1 MVFESIFQI
10 WEIRLITRSETTV
23 LKTGKTRL
31 FCFLSDLLFLAIV
44 FWTLSRFIPSRAW
57 KNPSAVVILCLCSKT
72 FILLPW
78 SLPWTKIHLSP
89 ERFGYLKIWQCLQ
102 NKNILRNI
110 LASPGLMCEAS
121 THAQAVVS
129 QCRSQFYIKQK
140 QSLPFCWTFW
150 HGMKLKLALEIPL
163 DILEIP
169 LDVRSWSETPITNQV
184 CKKSST
190 YQWLVLAFMVQL
202 FAFCSVVWKSE
213 AQ

>member
-1 MVFESIFQI
+1 MRNTVNHQKWNHSLKNRKDKVVLLSFRSTFSSNCILNIIQIHTIKSLKKSLSTRDFMPLLEDFHPPPMVS
-10 WEIRLITRSETTV
+10 S
-23 LKTGKTRL
+23 
-31 FCFLSDLLFLAIV
+31 
-44 FWTLSRFIPSRAW
+44 
-57 KNPSAVVILCLCSKT
+57 
-72 FILLPW
+72 
-78 SLPWTKIHLSP
+78 WTKIHLSP

-110 LASPGLMCEAS
+110 LASPGLICEAS

-140 QSLPFCWTFW
+140 QFLPFCWIFW
-150 HGMKLKLALEIPL
+150 HGMKLNLALEIPL

-169 LDVRSWSETPITNQV
+169 LDIRNWLETPITNQV

>member
-1 MVFESIFQI
+1 MRNTVNHQKWNHSLKNRKDKVVLLSFRSTFSSNCI
-10 WEIRLITRSETTV
+10 WI
-23 LKTGKTRL
+23 
-31 FCFLSDLLFLAIV
+31 
-44 FWTLSRFIPSRAW
+44 LSRFIPSKAW
-57 KNPSAVVILCLCSKT
+57 KNLTALVILCLCSKT

-78 SLPWTKIHLSP
+78 SFPWTKIHLSP

-129 QCRSQFYIKQK
+129 QCRSHFYIKQK

-190 YQWLVLAFMVQL
+190 YQWLVLSFIVQL